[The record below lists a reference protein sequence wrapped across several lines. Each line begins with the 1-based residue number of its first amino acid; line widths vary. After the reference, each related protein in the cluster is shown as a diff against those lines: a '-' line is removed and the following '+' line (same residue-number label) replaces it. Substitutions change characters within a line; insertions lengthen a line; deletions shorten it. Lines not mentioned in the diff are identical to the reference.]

1 MSSLYSSAGLIL
13 LGFIPSL
20 VWLGYYLKKD
30 PRPEPRYLISRVFF
44 LGIVLAPIAIIA
56 QWIFR
61 EFVLSVNPD
70 FQVTASVYFFLWAA
84 FVEEAVKFLAVK
96 FIVLH
101 NPNFDEPV
109 DAMIYMIA
117 AALGFAAIEN
127 VLVLFNA
134 IPNGAYAA
142 IQIWFLR
149 FVGAT
154 LLHAVSS
161 AFIGYFLAVAWFYH
175 RHSGKIIW
183 AGIGMATFFHFV
195 FNIVLLS
202 ADGRPIGF
210 LYAMI
215 FLIITAAVIA
225 WLFNKIKKR
234 SALNPVVNN

>member
-1 MSSLYSSAGLIL
+1 MSSLYSSVGLIL
-13 LGFIPSL
+13 LGFVPSL
-20 VWLGYYLKKD
+20 VWLSYYLKKD

-44 LGIVLAPIAIIA
+44 LGIVLAPLAILA
-56 QWIFR
+56 QWILR
-61 EFVLSVNPD
+61 EFVLNINPN
-70 FQVTASVYFFLWAA
+70 FQITASVYFFLWAA

-96 FIVLH
+96 FVVLH

-109 DAMIYMIA
+109 DAMIYMVA

-142 IQIWFLR
+142 LQIWFLR

-161 AFIGYFLAVAWFYH
+161 AFVGYFLAVAWFYH

-183 AGIGMATFFHFV
+183 AGLGMATFFHFV

-202 ADGRPIGF
+202 TDGRPAGF

-215 FLIITAAVIA
+215 FLIITALVIA
-225 WLFNKIKKR
+225 WLFRKIKQR
-234 SALNPVVNN
+234 GSERIFIN